1 MPRPPRPTS
10 PMMTSK
16 NPISSTPTIHVL
28 YFPLSAICLSF
39 VRCVPLMP
47 FLPCSYPIQCASVC
61 SQADS
66 FPHAPAPPPSAHVCA
81 RCSPDPPSHP
91 NAVRLHITLPRKT
104 MPQAPCQSEIQT
116 SPYASPHTFI
126 LLLLFHH

>member
-1 MPRPPRPTS
+1 MPRPPRPTN

-47 FLPCSYPIQCASVC
+47 FLPLSYPIQCASVC

-66 FPHAPAPPPSAHVCA
+66 FPDGPAPAPSAHGCDRFSA
-81 RCSPDPPSHP
+81 DPPSGP
-91 NAVRLHITLPRKT
+91 NAVLSHITVPRKI
-104 MPQAPCQSEIQT
+104 MRQAPWQSEIQRF
-116 SPYASPHTFI
+116 PYSSPHRFI
-126 LLLLFHH
+126 LLLLFYH